1 MEDKVK
7 EAINE
12 YQCPGC
18 SVGTYLKN
26 GCTAFKKRS
35 WSESCDAHSAGTFI
49 GLFIK
54 IFLGMPKG
62 FNRTGV
68 GLDDKTRLTLDIFK
82 SFDEIWGNDGKPY
95 DEWNIPVWKYL
106 DENGNTLVR
115 GLTPRNNAP
124 FLHVILE
131 NCMDRIDCFEVTKQ
145 MVEEMD

>member
-1 MEDKVK
+1 MDKK
-7 EAINE
+7 LEEAINE

-18 SVGTYLKN
+18 SVGPYLKN

-35 WSESCDAHSAGTFI
+35 WSESCDAHSAGTSL
-49 GLFIK
+49 GLSIK

-62 FNRTGV
+62 FNRTGG
-68 GLDDKTRLTLDIFK
+68 GLGDKPRLSLDIFK
-82 SFDEIWGNDGKPY
+82 SFDEVWDKDGKPY
-95 DEWNIPVWKYL
+95 DQWNIPVWKYL
-106 DENGNTLVR
+106 NENGHTLVR
-115 GLTPRNNAP
+115 GMSPRNNAP